1 MNQLTLINI
10 YLVLASIGMAGTMV
24 TIFYYIGR
32 MIRKKKLNLPILAA
46 LIFLVGLLFVTNS
59 QINIMKESKN
69 LLNEN
74 HAN

>member
-10 YLVLASIGMAGTMV
+10 YLVLASIGMIGTMV

-46 LIFLVGLLFVTNS
+46 LMFLVGLLIMTHS
-59 QINIMKESKN
+59 QVNIMKESKN
-69 LLNEN
+69 LLKES